1 MIPPVM
7 KEFING
13 HLPESL
19 LETRVIREKDGK
31 CRLELTHQDEQ
42 LLSTIGI
49 TADKLGPYLVAL
61 LWDEASDLEI
71 GGYMV
76 VDNLSMGT
84 PAMGGIRMLPDITPL
99 DIHNLARGMTLKNG
113 AANLPF
119 GGGKS
124 GIVAPDRA
132 VGPEEHQE
140 IVRGWAKLLKKYTKI
155 YVPGPDVGTNDA
167 DMKTVAVENGMDF
180 ALSKPADMGGNRI
193 DELGGAAGGV
203 VIALQTL
210 LEVMPRLK
218 MLPQFGDLEVPG
230 PDQVTVMFQGFGAV
244 GAHAAR
250 IMLEPD
256 RLPQAKTVGLSDA
269 EGYLY
274 NPDRL
279 PVADLFQMWK
289 EKGVV
294 TRAFYETQVAP
305 QGRKSPYKFSTKPN
319 DLLREDAFCLVPA
332 SSLFR
337 YLGLEESEGASML
350 VSRMGDYRLI
360 VEGANTYSPD
370 PIKKALRARMEQVV
384 YQQKGVMIANDYLVN
399 SGGVIFA
406 AQEYVVPTPEHL
418 QIPADRLGKPQA
430 VQEWLGQN
438 AAEYTELSDRRRES
452 AEAWREKVIRTNMI
466 ELVDLLTTNAEMLPC
481 KAAEQ
486 ISLGRLSAKD
496 QKRSARDIMIP
507 IATVPITAQ
516 LQEVARKIVESGRS
530 LAAVVNEGGL
540 MAGVINT
547 WGITQSLSHS
557 SECASLL
564 VRDVM
569 TSPAVT
575 VEPSDPIAA
584 ILAKLEE
591 NRISAVP
598 VVEGGKV
605 LGVIN
610 TDILASRYYRTGL
623 Q

>member
-1 MIPPVM
+1 M
-7 KEFING
+7 KEFIDS
-13 HLPESL
+13 HLPKSV
-19 LETRVIREKDGK
+19 LETRVIRERDGK
-31 CRLELTHQDEQ
+31 RRLELTHKDEQ
-42 LLSTIGI
+42 LLSSIGI
-49 TADKLGPYLVAL
+49 TADKLGPFMVAL
-61 LWDEASDLEI
+61 LWDEASELEI

-76 VDNLSMGT
+76 ADNLSMGS

-124 GIVAPDRA
+124 GIVAPDRPLD
-132 VGPEEHQE
+132 PEEHRG
-140 IVRGWAKLLKKYTKI
+140 IVRGWARLLKKYTSI

-218 MLPQFGDLEVPG
+218 MLPQFGDLEI
-230 PDQVTVMFQGFGAV
+230 PDPDRVTVMFQGFGAV

-250 IMLEPD
+250 IMMEPD
-256 RLPQAKTVGLSDA
+256 RLPQARTVGLSDA
-269 EGYLY
+269 DGYLY

-279 PVADLFQMWK
+279 PVAELFRTWK
-289 EKGVV
+289 DKGVV
-294 TRAFYETQVAP
+294 TRAFYDAQVAP
-305 QGRKSPYKFSTKPN
+305 RGRKSPYKFGTNPN

-350 VSRMGDYRLI
+350 VSRMGNYRLI

-370 PIKKALRARMEQVV
+370 PIKKALRARLEQVV
-384 YQQKGVMIANDYLVN
+384 YQQKGVLIANDYLVN

-418 QIPADRLGKPQA
+418 QIPAERLGDLEA
-430 VQEWLGQN
+430 VQAWLDQN
-438 AAEYTELSDRRRES
+438 AAEYAELSEKRRQS

-466 ELVDLLTTNAEMLPC
+466 ELVDLLTANAEMLPC
-481 KAAEQ
+481 KAAEA

-507 IATVPITAQ
+507 IATVSITAG
-516 LQEVARKIVESGRS
+516 LQEAAQKIVRSGRS
-530 LAAVVNEGGL
+530 LAAVVDEQGL
-540 MAGVINT
+540 MAGVVNT
-547 WGITQSLSHS
+547 WDITQSLADST
-557 SECASLL
+557 ECAELS
-564 VRDVM
+564 VREVM

-575 VEPSDPIAA
+575 VEPSDPIPA
-584 ILAKLEE
+584 ILTKLEE

-598 VVEGGKV
+598 VVEEGRV
-605 LGVIN
+605 LGVVN
-610 TDILASRYYRTGL
+610 TDILASRYSRNAM